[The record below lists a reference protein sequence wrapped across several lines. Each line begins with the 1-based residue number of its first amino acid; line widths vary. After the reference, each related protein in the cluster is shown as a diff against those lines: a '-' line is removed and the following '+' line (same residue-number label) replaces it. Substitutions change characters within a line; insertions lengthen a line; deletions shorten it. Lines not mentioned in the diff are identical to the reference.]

1 MKSSFSQINL
11 PQTRS
16 ILKQMIDACD
26 LLLLWNREVQT
37 AQEYYQSPEGVQKMA
52 ASCMIIESIGEGVKR
67 LDKVAPNLLAESAPD
82 VPWKSVKGLRDHI
95 AHGYFDIDGDIIFDV
110 VSNKIAPL
118 KLAFQASLQ
127 YLDSVN
133 E

>member
-1 MKSSFSQINL
+1 
-11 PQTRS
+11 
-16 ILKQMIDACD
+16 
-26 LLLLWNREVQT
+26 
-37 AQEYYQSPEGVQKMA
+37 
-52 ASCMIIESIGEGVKR
+52 MIIESIGEGVKR